1 MSTENSTTKFKVL
14 IGVLAF
20 LLIALGIYTVSLY
33 NSSRETNTTLTE
45 DKVKIETELESLI
58 KEYDVVIQ
66 ENDIKDKDLL
76 AARERI
82 EMLLDSVKD
91 SEANVQLIR
100 RYRSE
105 IGRLKTERLQL
116 FKRADSL
123 IALNQVLVSERDS
136 TATVLSQTLRTVD
149 SVSVENEAL
158 AEVVAKGAEVKVA
171 DLAGEAVIVRSSGK
185 IVTTRRAKRA
195 DQIRSCFT
203 LTENAIAEAGDRLL
217 LVQVINPQN
226 NVLGDKAVMNFEDE
240 TSLTYSGTT
249 KVFYEN
255 EELDVCVMVD
265 AAEGD
270 LVDGMYTIN
279 VFDGSKQVA
288 STTLT
293 LK

>member
-33 NSSRETNTTLTE
+33 NSSRETTNSLTE

-76 AARERI
+76 AAKQRI
-82 EMLLDSVKD
+82 EVLLDSVKD
-91 SEANVQLIR
+91 SEANMASIR

-105 IGRLKTERLQL
+105 IGRLKKERLEL

-123 IALNQVLVSERDS
+123 IALNQVLLTERDS
-136 TATVLSQTLRTVD
+136 TATILSQTLRTVD
-149 SVSVENEAL
+149 SVAIENQTL
-158 AEVVAKGAEVKVA
+158 AETVAKGAEVKVA
-171 DLAGEAVIVRSSGK
+171 DLAAEAVIVRNSGR
-185 IVTTRRAKRA
+185 IVDTRRASRA
-195 DQIRSCFT
+195 DKVRSCFT
-203 LTENAIAEAGDRLL
+203 LTENAIASPGDRLL
-217 LVQVINPQN
+217 LVQVINPKN
-226 NVLGDKAVMNFEDE
+226 NVLGDKAVMNFEDD
-240 TSLTYSGTT
+240 TSLTYSATT

-255 EELDVCVMVD
+255 EELDVCVMVN
-265 AAEGD
+265 AAEED
-270 LVDGMYTIN
+270 LVSGLYTIN
-279 VFDGSKQVA
+279 VFDGAKQVA

>member
-33 NSSRETNTTLTE
+33 NSSRETTNTLSE

-82 EMLLDSVKD
+82 EILLDSVKD
-91 SEANVQLIR
+91 AEANVQLIR

-105 IGRLKTERLQL
+105 IGRLKTERLEL

-123 IALNQVLVSERDS
+123 IALNQVLITERDS
-136 TATVLSQTLRTVD
+136 TASVLSQTMRAVD
-149 SVSVENEAL
+149 SVNIENQTL
-158 AEVVAKGAEVKVA
+158 AETVAKGAEVKVA
-171 DLAGEAVIVRSSGK
+171 NLNADAVIVRKSGR
-185 IVTTRRAKRA
+185 IVDTPRARKA

-203 LTENAIAEAGDRLL
+203 LTENAIAEPGDRLL
-217 LVQVINPQN
+217 LVQVINPKN

-240 TSLTYSGTT
+240 TSLTYSATT

-255 EELDVCVMVD
+255 DELDVCVMVN
-265 AAEGD
+265 AVEAD
-270 LVDGMYTIN
+270 LVDGLYTIN
-279 VFDGSKQVA
+279 IFDGAKQVA
-288 STTLT
+288 TTTLT
-293 LK
+293 LR

>member
-20 LLIALGIYTVSLY
+20 LLLALGIYTVSLY
-33 NSSRETNTTLTE
+33 NSSRETTTTLTE

-82 EMLLDSVKD
+82 EVLLDSVKD

-105 IGRLKTERLQL
+105 IGRLKKERLEL

-123 IALNQVLVSERDS
+123 IALNQVLVTERDS
-136 TATVLSQTLRTVD
+136 TASVLSQTLRTVD
-149 SVSVENEAL
+149 SVAIENEAL
-158 AEVVAKGAEVKVA
+158 AETVAKGAEVKVA

-217 LVQVINPQN
+217 LVQVINPKN

-240 TSLTYSGTT
+240 TSLTYSATT

-265 AAEGD
+265 AAEAD

>member
-33 NSSRETNTTLTE
+33 NSSRETTNSLTE
-45 DKVKIETELESLI
+45 DKVKIESELESLI

-76 AARERI
+76 AARQRI
-82 EMLLDSVKD
+82 EVLLDSVKD
-91 SEANVQLIR
+91 SEANMALIR

-105 IGRLKTERLQL
+105 IGRLKNERLEL

-123 IALNQVLVSERDS
+123 IALNQVLLTERDS
-136 TATVLSQTLRTVD
+136 TATILSQTLRTVD
-149 SVSVENEAL
+149 SVAIENQTL
-158 AEVVAKGAEVKVA
+158 AETVAKGAEVKVA
-171 DLAGEAVIVRSSGK
+171 DLAAEAVIVRNSGR
-185 IVTTRRAKRA
+185 IVDTRRASRA
-195 DQIRSCFT
+195 DKVRSCFT
-203 LTENAIAEAGDRLL
+203 LTENAIASPGDRLL
-217 LVQVINPQN
+217 LVQVINPKN
-226 NVLGDKAVMNFEDE
+226 NVLGDKAVMNFEDD
-240 TSLTYSGTT
+240 TSLTYSATT

-255 EELDVCVMVD
+255 EELDVCVMVN
-265 AAEGD
+265 AAEED
-270 LVDGMYTIN
+270 LVSGLYTIN
-279 VFDGSKQVA
+279 VFDGAKQVA